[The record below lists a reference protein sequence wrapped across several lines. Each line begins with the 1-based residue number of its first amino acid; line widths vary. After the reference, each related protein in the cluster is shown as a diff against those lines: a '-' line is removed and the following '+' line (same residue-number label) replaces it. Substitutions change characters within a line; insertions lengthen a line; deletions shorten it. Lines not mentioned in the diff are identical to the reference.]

1 MPGLCVAPH
10 SVAASAKATASE
22 AVIVLHRQK
31 SNMIRFLLIVID
43 ENSAK
48 YNYIVCV
55 LELRRR

>member
-22 AVIVLHRQK
+22 AVIVLHRTK
-31 SNMIRFLLIVID
+31 LNMVWFLLIVTD

-48 YNYIVCV
+48 YNYIV
-55 LELRRR
+55 